1 MKELLEKIDAQIIA
15 FKEESEKGFVKDNAS
30 ARTRA
35 RKATLAL
42 RDLFKEYRNTSK

>member
-15 FKEESEKGFVKDNAS
+15 FKEESEKGFVKDNAA

-35 RKATLAL
+35 RKAAHLL
-42 RDLFKEYRNTSK
+42 RGLFLEYRKTSK